1 MRNRHVGLAAAA
13 VLSTFGGA
21 ILAVP
26 AARADD
32 APATLY
38 VDADTAACNDGNSGL
53 VQTAPLCSV
62 HAAMA
67 SSLLVPGGT
76 VVISGNKIGA
86 VDVTRS
92 GTPGLP
98 ITIKSGGW
106 SSWVTVTG
114 QHDVEID
121 GALAMPYGQPLGGDE
136 IHVVDSQRIVLHQD
150 GGRCCQVGAIHL
162 TGTSDSV
169 VDGVSASYAHQQ
181 VVIDGGSTHDVVEN
195 LVTDEQSDASE
206 VTIVDSPENSVLNNT
221 FYASTQTP
229 VAISGTSTGTVVEN
243 NIFSDTG
250 DSADHPE
257 SVPSVSV
264 EASATTGTRIGYNIF
279 DSDGLDSPA
288 VSWAGTA
295 YPSGTAF
302 DASPASTVGHD
313 KDVDPQLT
321 LSGLGWPSD
330 LHLKPTSPAIDAG
343 DGSVA
348 PAHDDDGLTR
358 IDDPAASN
366 TGGGS
371 PDFTDI
377 GAYEYHVKPFAVNV
391 WSNGGLGPSDYRT
404 VTVSAQTSGGWW
416 SSSPTS
422 VAVSID
428 GGPARQVTGVG
439 GGRFTVT
446 LPDGSHTLSASAVDA
461 GGTTATSTSQVL
473 VQPTVF
479 KPMLTVTPVPNSGGQ
494 VSIALGAV
502 SSTSTFSLDMGDGKA
517 PITGVGQTYTENGAN
532 WTGQYQYQKSG
543 TYHVTLTATDAN
555 GWPGT
560 AHADVSVT
568 VPPPAVPPAQPVVT
582 VHRIAGSDRYSTAVA
597 VSQAQWSAGSAGAV
611 VLASGL
617 GFPDALAGVPLAAHV
632 HGPLLLT
639 DPHKLDAATLA
650 EINRVLAGGGK
661 TVYVL
666 GGTSAVS
673 DAVLAQLPSTVH
685 VERIGGV
692 DRFDTAR
699 RIAAHIGS
707 AADIVVADGASF
719 PDALTAGPLAAK
731 EHTAIV
737 LSNGPVLDPQTAA
750 LVAGHKSVTAVGGP
764 AATAVR
770 ADANLAHIPLTDL
783 HGADRYA
790 TSHLVFDAIN
800 ANYAPK
806 QMGVASGTSFPDALT
821 GGAFMANAG
830 QPLVLADPRLAD
842 GSPWLMSDLRDE
854 VEEVYGDAGHISVFG
869 GPGAVDE
876 QIVKDLVLWTQGR
889 ED

>member
-1 MRNRHVGLAAAA
+1 MRNRHVSLAAAA

-21 ILAVP
+21 ILAIP

-53 VQTAPLCSV
+53 VQAAPLCSV

-76 VVISGNKIGA
+76 VVVSGDKIGA

-98 ITIKSGGW
+98 ITIKSGG
-106 SSWVTVTG
+106 SGSWVTVTG

-121 GALAMPYGQPLGGDE
+121 GATAMPSGQPLGGDE

-150 GGRCCQVGAIHL
+150 GGRCCGVGAIHL

-181 VVIDGGSTHDVVEN
+181 VVIDGGSTRDVVEN
-195 LVTDEQSDASE
+195 LATDEQSDVAE
-206 VTIVDSPENSVLNNT
+206 VTITDSPDNSVLNNT
-221 FYASTQTP
+221 FFASTQTP
-229 VAISGTSTGTVVEN
+229 VVISGTSTGTVVEN
-243 NIFSDTG
+243 NILSGTG

-257 SVPSVSV
+257 TVPAVSV
-264 EASATTGTRIGYNIF
+264 DAAATTGTRIGYNIF
-279 DSDGLDSPA
+279 DSAGLNGPA

-295 YPSGTAF
+295 YPSGAAF
-302 DASPASTVGHD
+302 DASPAGTVGHD
-313 KDVDPQLT
+313 KDGDPQLS
-321 LSGLGWPSD
+321 LNGFGWPHD
-330 LHLKPTSPAIDAG
+330 LHLKLGSPAIDAG

-348 PAHDDDGLTR
+348 PAHDNDGLAR
-358 IDDPAASN
+358 IDDPRVTD

-371 PDFTDI
+371 PTFTDI
-377 GAYEYHVKPFAVNV
+377 GAYEYHTQPFAL
-391 WSNGGLGPSDYRT
+391 SISGSGGLSPSNYRT
-404 VTVSAQTSGGWW
+404 VTVKAQTSGGWYPDT
-416 SSSPTS
+416 PTS
-422 VAVSID
+422 VDVSID
-428 GGPARQVTGVG
+428 GGPAKQVNGVG
-439 GGRFTVT
+439 GGSYTVS
-446 LPDGSHTLSASAVDA
+446 LPEGLHTLSASATDA
-461 GGTTATSTSQVL
+461 GGATATSTSQVF
-473 VQPTVF
+473 VRPTVF
-479 KPMLTVTPVPNSGGQ
+479 TPLLSVTPVPNGGGLVDIELGG
-494 VSIALGAV
+494 VSP
-502 SSTSTFSLDMGDGKA
+502 TSDFSLSMGDGRA
-517 PITGVGQTYTENGAN
+517 PVTGVGLPYTTNGFN
-532 WTGQYQYQKSG
+532 WQGQYQYQKSG
-543 TYHVTLTATDAN
+543 TYHLTLNATDAN
-555 GWPGT
+555 GWSGT
-560 AHADVSVT
+560 ARADITVT
-568 VPPPAVPPAQPVVT
+568 VAPPVVPPAQPVVT
-582 VHRIAGSDRYSTAVA
+582 VHRVAGSDRYSTAVA

-650 EINRVLAGGGK
+650 EINRVFGSGGK
-661 TVYVL
+661 TIYVL

-821 GGAFMANAG
+821 GGAFMANAS

-876 QIVKDLVLWTQGR
+876 RIVKDMVLWTQGR
-889 ED
+889 EE

>member
-1 MRNRHVGLAAAA
+1 M
-13 VLSTFGGA
+13 
-21 ILAVP
+21 
-26 AARADD
+26 
-32 APATLY
+32 
-38 VDADTAACNDGNSGL
+38 
-53 VQTAPLCSV
+53 
-62 HAAMA
+62 
-67 SSLLVPGGT
+67 
-76 VVISGNKIGA
+76 
-86 VDVTRS
+86 
-92 GTPGLP
+92 
-98 ITIKSGGW
+98 
-106 SSWVTVTG
+106 
-114 QHDVEID
+114 
-121 GALAMPYGQPLGGDE
+121 
-136 IHVVDSQRIVLHQD
+136 
-150 GGRCCQVGAIHL
+150 
-162 TGTSDSV
+162 
-169 VDGVSASYAHQQ
+169 
-181 VVIDGGSTHDVVEN
+181 
-195 LVTDEQSDASE
+195 
-206 VTIVDSPENSVLNNT
+206 
-221 FYASTQTP
+221 
-229 VAISGTSTGTVVEN
+229 
-243 NIFSDTG
+243 
-250 DSADHPE
+250 
-257 SVPSVSV
+257 
-264 EASATTGTRIGYNIF
+264 
-279 DSDGLDSPA
+279 
-288 VSWAGTA
+288 
-295 YPSGTAF
+295 
-302 DASPASTVGHD
+302 
-313 KDVDPQLT
+313 
-321 LSGLGWPSD
+321 
-330 LHLKPTSPAIDAG
+330 
-343 DGSVA
+343 
-348 PAHDDDGLTR
+348 
-358 IDDPAASN
+358 
-366 TGGGS
+366 
-371 PDFTDI
+371 
-377 GAYEYHVKPFAVNV
+377 
-391 WSNGGLGPSDYRT
+391 
-404 VTVSAQTSGGWW
+404 
-416 SSSPTS
+416 
-422 VAVSID
+422 
-428 GGPARQVTGVG
+428 
-439 GGRFTVT
+439 
-446 LPDGSHTLSASAVDA
+446 
-461 GGTTATSTSQVL
+461 
-473 VQPTVF
+473 
-479 KPMLTVTPVPNSGGQ
+479 
-494 VSIALGAV
+494 
-502 SSTSTFSLDMGDGKA
+502 
-517 PITGVGQTYTENGAN
+517 
-532 WTGQYQYQKSG
+532 
-543 TYHVTLTATDAN
+543 
-555 GWPGT
+555 
-560 AHADVSVT
+560 
-568 VPPPAVPPAQPVVT
+568 PPPAVPPAQPVVT

-889 ED
+889 KD

>member
-21 ILAVP
+21 ILAIP

-106 SSWVTVTG
+106 SSWITVTG

-181 VVIDGGSTHDVVEN
+181 VIIDGGSTRDVVEN
-195 LVTDEQSDASE
+195 MATDEQSDAAV
-206 VTIVDSPENSVLNNT
+206 VTIVDSPDNSVVNNT
-221 FYASTQTP
+221 FAYNMQTP
-229 VAISGTSTGTVVEN
+229 VVISGTSTGTVVEN
-243 NIFSDTG
+243 NILFGTG

-257 SVPSVSV
+257 SEPSVSV

-279 DSDGLDSPA
+279 DSDGLDNPA

-295 YPSGTAF
+295 YPSGSAF
-302 DASPASTVGHD
+302 DASPAGTVGHD
-313 KDVDPQLT
+313 KDADPRLT
-321 LSGLGWPSD
+321 LSGLGWPQD
-330 LHLKPTSPAIDAG
+330 LHLQLGSPAIDAG

-348 PAHDDDGLTR
+348 PAHDNDGLPR
-358 IDDPAASN
+358 VDDPRVTD

-371 PDFTDI
+371 PTYTDI
-377 GAYEYHVKPFAVNV
+377 GAYEYRTQPFAVSV
-391 WSNGGLGPSDYRT
+391 SGVGGLSPSNYRT
-404 VTVSAQTSGGWW
+404 VTVSAKTSGGWW
-416 SSSPTS
+416 GDTPTS
-422 VAVSID
+422 VSISVD
-428 GGPARQVTGVG
+428 GGPARQVNGVG
-439 GGRFTVT
+439 GGSFTVT

-473 VQPTVF
+473 VQPTAF
-479 KPMLTVTPVPNSGGQ
+479 APMLTVTPVPAGGGQ
-494 VSIALGAV
+494 VSIALGRV
-502 SSTSTFSLDMGDGKA
+502 SSSSTFSLDMGDGKP
-517 PITGVGQTYTENGAN
+517 PITGFGQTFTYNGAN

-543 TYHVTLTATDAN
+543 TYHVTLTATDDN

-639 DPHKLDAATLA
+639 DPHRLDAATLA
-650 EINRVLAGGGK
+650 EINRVLGSGGK

-685 VERIGGV
+685 VVRIGGV

-699 RIAAHIGS
+699 RIAATIGP
-707 AADIVVADGASF
+707 AQDIVVADGVNF

-737 LSNGPVLDPQTAA
+737 LSDGKALDPATAA
-750 LVAGHKSVTAVGGP
+750 LVAGHQSVTAVGGP
-764 AATAVR
+764 AAAAVR
-770 ADANLAHIPLTDL
+770 SDAELAHLHLTDL

-790 TSHLVFDAIN
+790 TSHAVFNAIN

-806 QMGVASGTSFPDALT
+806 QIGVASGTGFPDALT

-830 QPLVLADPRLAD
+830 QPLVLADPGLA
-842 GSPWLMSDLRDE
+842 GRSPWLTSDLRDE
-854 VEEVYGDAGHISVFG
+854 VQEVYGDAAPISVFG

-876 QIVKDLVLWTQGR
+876 SIVKDLVLWTQGR
-889 ED
+889 EE